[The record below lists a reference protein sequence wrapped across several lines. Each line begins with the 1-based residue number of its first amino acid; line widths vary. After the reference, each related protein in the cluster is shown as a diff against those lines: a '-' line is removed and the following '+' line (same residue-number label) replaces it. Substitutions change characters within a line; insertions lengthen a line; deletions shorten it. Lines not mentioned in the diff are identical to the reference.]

1 MSGPLPYHPA
11 ADYDH
16 AERLARGGEARAGL
30 RTARVALEAARE
42 AGDAPMVR
50 RGLNA
55 IAVCQNA
62 SGRFIEAIAAA
73 TDAYSQ
79 SIAAHDVREATN
91 ALATLIG
98 MTGFLYPLPDSGLP
112 LLDECLVN
120 ALRIGD
126 KTIEARIRMFRAMR
140 LGGVGRFAEGEAEFA
155 TLMRLSGEH
164 DIKMPSSMLALNWLA
179 LAIRAAIAKDNLHDE
194 AWDIA
199 LTRYAEALDHSRQ
212 EHNPLAEMRAEA
224 NLVDIEFRRGN
235 AVAAVAALQ
244 RCLAIGTHFQQHH
257 VLADLHFMLAQHLD
271 TREVDNKARA
281 AYLDAYNCAEL
292 SLPNRL
298 AADSAGHLARIAQ
311 SSGDESAAAHWRE
324 RERDHRAAFER
335 ERDHAKREL
344 EVFFNERPRLGAGA
358 VTA

>member
-16 AERLARGGEARAGL
+16 AERLARGGEARAAL
-30 RTARVALEAARE
+30 RTARAALDAARE
-42 AGDAPMVR
+42 AGDAAMVR

-79 SIAAHDVREATN
+79 SIAARDAREATN

-112 LLDECLVN
+112 LLDECLDN
-120 ALRIGD
+120 AIRIGD
-126 KTIEARIRMFRAMR
+126 KSIEARVRMFRAMR
-140 LGGVGRFAEGEAEFA
+140 LGGMGRFAEGEAEFA
-155 TLMRLSGEH
+155 HIVRLSGEH
-164 DIKMPSSMLALNWLA
+164 DIKMPASMLVLNWLV
-179 LAIRAAIAKDNLHDE
+179 LAMRAAIAKDNVHDE

-199 LTRYAEALDHSRQ
+199 LTRYAEALDHARL
-212 EHNPLAEMRAEA
+212 ERNNMAEMRAEA

-235 AVAAVAALQ
+235 AAAAIAALH
-244 RCLAIGTHFQQHH
+244 RCLAIGTHLRQHH

-271 TREVDNKARA
+271 ARQENDKARD

-298 AADSAGHLARIAQ
+298 VADSAGHLARIAQ
-311 SSGDESAAAHWRE
+311 SNGDNSAAILWRE

-335 ERDHAKREL
+335 ERDNAKREL
-344 EVFFNERPRLGAGA
+344 EAFFAARPQLGNGA
-358 VTA
+358 VAA

>member
-42 AGDAPMVR
+42 ASDEAMVR

-73 TDAYSQ
+73 TDVYSQ
-79 SIAAHDVREATN
+79 SIAARDVREATN

-98 MTGFLYPLPDSGLP
+98 MTGFLYPLPGGGLP
-112 LLDECLVN
+112 LLDECLDN

-140 LGGVGRFAEGEAEFA
+140 LGGAGRFAEGEAEFA
-155 TLMRLSGEH
+155 RIVQLSGEH
-164 DIKMPSSMLALNWLA
+164 DIKMPASMLVLNWLA
-179 LAIRAAIAKDNLHDE
+179 LAIRAAIAKNDTHDE
-194 AWDIA
+194 AWNIA
-199 LTRYAEALDHSRQ
+199 LARYAEALDHARA
-212 EHNPLAEMRAEA
+212 ERNALAEVRAEA

-235 AVAAVAALQ
+235 AVAAVAALK
-244 RCLAIGTHFQQHH
+244 RCLAIGTGFQQHH
-257 VLADLHFMLAQHLD
+257 VFADLHFMLAQHLD
-271 TREVDNKARA
+271 ARQDSNTARA

-311 SSGDESAAAHWRE
+311 SNGDESAAAQWRE

-335 ERDHAKREL
+335 ECNNAKREL
-344 EVFFNERPRLGAGA
+344 EVFFNERPRLGSGA
-358 VTA
+358 VSA